1 MLNTLN
7 FLILFFYLTVMYR
20 TVHNIIAILIAD
32 IPFALKEG
40 LQAAFDMFDPA
51 GTGSITSKNIAK
63 FYSQFGSHWFKYVV
77 EL

>member
-1 MLNTLN
+1 
-7 FLILFFYLTVMYR
+7 MY
-20 TVHNIIAILIAD
+20 NIIAILVAD

-40 LQAAFDMFDPA
+40 LQAAFDMFDSD
-51 GTGSITSKNIAK
+51 GTGSITSKSIAK